1 MLGSGLKNFKQIPHT
16 YHHHHHHRR
25 QEVVTKNVPK
35 GCLAIKVG
43 QGEEQQKIMV
53 PVMYLNHPL
62 FAPLLKEAEE
72 EYGFSQQ
79 GTITIPCQVE
89 DFMYVQDLIDR
100 ERFLQHNHYHHLVG
114 CFKA

>member
-1 MLGSGLKNFKQIPHT
+1 MDRFGSEHPFPFSYH
-16 YHHHHHHRR
+16 HHHHHHRR
-25 QEVVTKNVPK
+25 QERVTKNIPK

-62 FAPLLKEAEE
+62 FAQLLKEAEE
-72 EYGFSQQ
+72 EYGFAQQ
-79 GTITIPCQVE
+79 GNITIIPCQVE
-89 DFMYVQDLIDR
+89 EFKYVHDLIHR
-100 ERFLQHNHYHHLVG
+100 ERSLQGHHHLVG